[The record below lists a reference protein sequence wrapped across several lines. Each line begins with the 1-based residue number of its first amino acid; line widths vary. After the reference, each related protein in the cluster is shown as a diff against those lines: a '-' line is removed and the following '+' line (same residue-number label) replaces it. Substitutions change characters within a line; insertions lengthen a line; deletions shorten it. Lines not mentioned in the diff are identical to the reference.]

1 MWRKGQVHTQRRSPP
16 DNHQYKGPVA
26 GVCLECLE
34 AVWLEVRRVEQLGV
48 VVEGHQDQI
57 HEVWNLLYMGSW
69 SLRQEAEAKLLTT
82 E

>member
-1 MWRKGQVHTQRRSPP
+1 M
-16 DNHQYKGPVA
+16 
-26 GVCLECLE
+26 
-34 AVWLEVRRVEQLGV
+34 EQLGV